1 MVDIIT
7 LANQLNKDYDY
18 IKQLCYNCE
27 IPIHADKE
35 GEFISN
41 EDAQLF
47 INKETKTPNRY
58 NKRGMECVDIIQ
70 ILGGQDS
77 IQSYYLG
84 CIVKY
89 LYRRLN
95 IGDLRKAREYLD
107 MWIKEVEKGNKVVR

>member
-27 IPIHADKE
+27 IPIHADKD
-35 GEFISN
+35 GEFISD

-47 INKETKTPNRY
+47 INKETKQPNRY
-58 NKRGMECVDIIQ
+58 NTRGMECVDIQSIYCGNNNIQ
-70 ILGGQDS
+70 Y
-77 IQSYYLG
+77 YYLS
-84 CIVKY
+84 CILKY

-95 IGDLRKAREYLD
+95 VTDLKKARVYLD
-107 MWIKEVEKGNKVVR
+107 KMIENAEEKGVIK